1 MEPSIT
7 TIRSPRRST
16 EWLRPLALLLIA
28 LPLFALPPRA
38 LAARHELLQLFVT
51 EPYLEL
57 HTGPG
62 RGYPVTQ
69 VVARGDSID
78 VLFRRTEWFKV
89 RTERGIEG
97 WASERDMI
105 RTTLADG
112 SPFIFNRGDREGFRS
127 HHWEG
132 GVMTGDYAGATLVEG
147 FLARSLTDTLKVE
160 LHAGQFLGNL
170 SNGYVADLG
179 LNHVFMPRW
188 RLSPFVTLG
197 TGIERTEGKGTLVQ
211 PVTQNYQTA
220 YEGIGARYYLAR
232 RFYLRA
238 EYRHHTVFTKTD
250 SNEVKREWKLGFAFF
265 Y

>member
-7 TIRSPRRST
+7 TIHSPRRST

-28 LPLFALPPRA
+28 LPLFALPRAA
-38 LAARHELLQLFVT
+38 LAAKRELLQLFVT

-97 WASERDMI
+97 WASERDML

-112 SPFIFNRGDREGFRS
+112 SPFTFNRGDREGFRS

-147 FLARSLTDTLKVE
+147 FLARSLTDTLKIE

-170 SNGYVADLG
+170 SNGEIADLG

-188 RLSPFVTLG
+188 RFSPFVTLG
-197 TGIERTEGKGTLVQ
+197 TGIERTEGKGTLVT

-220 YEGIGARYYLAR
+220 YEGIGARYYLTR
-232 RFYLRA
+232 RFFLRA
-238 EYRHHTVFTKTD
+238 EYRHHTVFTKSD

>member
-1 MEPSIT
+1 M
-7 TIRSPRRST
+7 PRRST
-16 EWLRPLALLLIA
+16 SLPRLLALLLLA
-28 LPLFALPPRA
+28 LPLSAQ
-38 LAARHELLQLFVT
+38 AAKRELLQLFVT

-69 VVARGDSID
+69 VVARGDAVD

-89 RTERGIEG
+89 RTERGVEG
-97 WASERDMI
+97 WAAERDLLS
-105 RTTLADG
+105 TTLANG
-112 SPFIFNRGDREGFRS
+112 APFIFNRGDREGFRS
-127 HHWEG
+127 HRWEG
-132 GVMTGDYAGATLVEG
+132 GVLTGDYAGATLVEG
-147 FLARSLTDTLKVE
+147 FLARSLTDTLKIE
-160 LHAGQFLGNL
+160 LAAGQFLGNL
-170 SNGYVADLG
+170 SNGEIVDIG
-179 LNHVFMPRW
+179 LNHVFVPRW
-188 RLSPFVTLG
+188 RISPFVTLG
-197 TGIERTEGKGTLVQ
+197 TGLERTEGKGTLVR

-220 YEGIGARYYLAR
+220 YQGIGVRYYLAR